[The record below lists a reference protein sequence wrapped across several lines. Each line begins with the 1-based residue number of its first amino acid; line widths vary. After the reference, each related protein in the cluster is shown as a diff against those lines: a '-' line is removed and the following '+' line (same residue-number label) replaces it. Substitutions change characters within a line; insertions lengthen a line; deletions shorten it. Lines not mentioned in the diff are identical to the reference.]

1 MSISTFSAV
10 FLITVVT
17 ATLELM
23 NRDYENERNE
33 FENSK

>member
-17 ATLELM
+17 AALELM